1 MKPYYRNATVADAI
15 NVAKN
20 IRKEDKLEMEGLG
33 QSPNSLFF
41 HVLLSEITVSFF
53 NKHNKICGVAGI
65 QRDPKYPNV
74 GKIWMI
80 CTPELE
86 HNPVTFVKQAKK
98 WISEQTD
105 FTMLHNIADAR
116 NIYHHK
122 LLKLLGFVSLNKVYI
137 GSNQLEYIEIVKLC
151 VH

>member
-1 MKPYYRNATVADAI
+1 MKPYYRKATVADAL

-20 IRKEDKLEMEGLG
+20 IREEDRKEMEGLG
-33 QSPNSLFF
+33 QSPNSLVFS
-41 HVLLSEITVSFF
+41 VLLSEITVSFF

-65 QRDPKYPNV
+65 QKDPNNPKI

-105 FTMLHNIADAR
+105 FIMLHNIADSR
-116 NIYHHK
+116 NHYHHK
-122 LLKLLGFVSLNKVYI
+122 LLKLLGFVSLNKV
-137 GSNQLEYIEIVKLC
+137 
-151 VH
+151 